1 LNRYD
6 IGVSRSSPE
15 VPKLPY
21 NTVSLNLDYIGILKR
36 EQLKEKKLGTTTD
49 VKAFK
54 YKKDPKLLTKEEYE
68 QLGYIE
74 ALYRISKEQEKEEKK
89 KIA

>member
-1 LNRYD
+1 M
-6 IGVSRSSPE
+6 GVSSSSPE

-36 EQLKEKKLGTTTD
+36 EQLKEKKLGITTD

-54 YKKDPKLLTKEEYE
+54 YKKIQNY
-68 QLGYIE
+68 
-74 ALYRISKEQEKEEKK
+74 
-89 KIA
+89 